1 MFEAAPSRHSAHP
14 PASHKDSTLSAIELS
29 SDLGLVALFLLT
41 ANILLGLLL
50 SVRYNPWTHWPHRR
64 FNYFRLHNWTGYVA
78 LAVAGLHPVIVL
90 FSSTAGFK
98 VIDVLYPVHSPQQ
111 PVINTLG
118 AASLYLLALVVVTS
132 YYRPKLNRRVW
143 KRLHYVA
150 YATALLFYI
159 HGILSDPTI
168 SDKAVDPFDG
178 EKVAIE
184 LCALLVVIASAL
196 RLRVALRRRSQRSAP
211 AKRRA
216 SVAA

>member
-1 MFEAAPSRHSAHP
+1 M
-14 PASHKDSTLSAIELS
+14 SAIELS

-78 LAVAGLHPVIVL
+78 LAVAGLHPVVVL
-90 FSSTAGFK
+90 FSSTAGFRI
-98 VIDVLYPVHSPQQ
+98 IDVLYPVHSPKQ

-150 YATALLFYI
+150 YATALLFFI
-159 HGILSDPTI
+159 HGIWSDPTI
-168 SDKAVDPFDG
+168 SGKAIDPLDG
-178 EKVAIE
+178 EKVYVE
-184 LCALLVVIASAL
+184 LCALLVLLASAL
-196 RLRVALRRRSQRSAP
+196 RLRVALRHRAQRSIQSQRRPSI
-211 AKRRA
+211 
-216 SVAA
+216 AA